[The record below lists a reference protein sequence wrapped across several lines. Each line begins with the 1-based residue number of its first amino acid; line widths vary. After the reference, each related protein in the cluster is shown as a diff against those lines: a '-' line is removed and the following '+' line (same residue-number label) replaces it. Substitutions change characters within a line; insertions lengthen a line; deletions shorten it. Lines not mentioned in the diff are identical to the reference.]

1 MLRIRLLFFMTFF
14 VSSVVNTQNK
24 FDYVGGVKLND
35 SLIITYKVNF
45 EENKGQVKG
54 YSITDIGGE
63 HETRSNI
70 FGEYNKDEKT
80 LSFREIGIV
89 YTKSPIS
96 QNDFCFLNT
105 TLKNFVFGKTK
116 KVRANFIGLFSDN
129 TECINGELI
138 LSTQEKAEQ
147 RVQKVVNKINNSK
160 KITDS
165 VKQKLNEFN
174 LMNVLKMNIL
184 KKDQTLSI
192 FSKSS
197 SIKLIVFDGG
207 KLDGDEINIMINGE
221 TILNNYRANK
231 SEKIIVLELKNKK
244 TSIVIKANNEGE
256 IAPNTVVVK
265 LDDGTNEI
273 KALSNLQT
281 GETTQIDIL
290 RN

>member
-1 MLRIRLLFFMTFF
+1 MLRIRLLFFVFF
-14 VSSVVNTQNK
+14 SSILCSNSQSK
-24 FDYVGGVKLND
+24 FDYVGGIKLND
-35 SLIITYKVNF
+35 SLVISYKINF
-45 EENKGQVKG
+45 IENNGEVKG
-54 YSITDIGGE
+54 YSVTDLGGE

-70 FGEYNKDEKT
+70 FGEYNKKDKI

-105 TLKNFVFGKTK
+105 TFKNFEFGKTK
-116 KVRANFIGLFSDN
+116 KVKANFVGLFSDN
-129 TECINGELI
+129 TKCINGEI
-138 LSTQEKAEQ
+138 LLGTQEKAEE
-147 RVQKVVNKINNSK
+147 RVQKVVSKIKKSNKIA
-160 KITDS
+160 DS

-192 FSKSS
+192 FSKSN

-231 SEKIIVLELKNKK
+231 SEKIIVIELKNKK

-273 KALSNLQT
+273 KALSNLKM

-290 RN
+290 K